1 MTTPKNDRYFGL
13 PPMPTVELTMEQQFK
28 MKQLEDMLPNA
39 DKEDIITV
47 YLALQRQA
55 FVLGNNIKQLLREW
69 GKDQPTTKEE
79 PLNLGTIF
87 ETKD

>member
-1 MTTPKNDRYFGL
+1 
-13 PPMPTVELTMEQQFK
+13 MPTVELTMEQQFK
-28 MKQLEDMLPNA
+28 MKQLEDMLPKA

-55 FVLGNNIKQLLREW
+55 YVLGNNIKQLLKEW
-69 GKDQPTTKEE
+69 NTARHTTTEDS
-79 PLNLGTIF
+79 LNLGTIF